1 MLLGSLLLALLLA
14 AIAAGVT
21 VTAAPAGALAKPGRP
36 SATSPSGKITS
47 VKPLFSWTRAARAAK
62 YDVRVYRAGKL
73 LVARTGL
80 TKRSWRCGVR
90 LEKNVAFSWQVRAR
104 NSAGAGRW
112 SASRRFTV
120 ALAIGDSYG
129 GGIVAYILRAGDPGY
144 VAGQTH
150 GLIAAPSDLTP
161 ADPWGVTWST
171 FTDSLVGPTAQ
182 GTALG
187 TGKANT
193 AAIVAQT
200 IDTQTCVGGAAY
212 QCANLVVGDY
222 DDWYLPSKDEL
233 QKLYLL
239 YLRYAAVG
247 ESGGFNPSGYYQSYW
262 SSSEAPT
269 NDYGFDLAWYQHFDN
284 NPAPDADLQN
294 TQVKTKSFAVRAVR
308 SF

>member
-200 IDTQTCVGGAAY
+200 IDTQTCTGGAAHA
-212 QCANLVVGDY
+212 CDVLVEGGH

-269 NDYGFDLAWYQHFDN
+269 NDYGFVLAWYQHFDN